1 MLLTGEKYLTTTQ
14 RTDLHDHDHGLAH
27 DLQTLL
33 TGSTVDPP
41 ASPSAEEKLETAA
54 QPIVANGLGL
64 LRDMH
69 VVLSQLFGQVPVQP
83 IA

>member
-1 MLLTGEKYLTTTQ
+1 MLLAKL
-14 RTDLHDHDHGLAH
+14 RPSDLKMAFVVIAH